1 MLDMK
6 YLFNTNIFIRSKH
19 EMPTDLWPTFWIRM
33 ADLIS
38 RGLIASSVKVQEEIN
53 RGNDELTDW
62 MRKHATSDFY
72 IDIDAA
78 IMQKYM
84 EVQRWANDMGFTQ
97 SAKEE
102 FASVADPYLVSTA
115 SAKDMTLVTYETSD
129 PMRRR
134 RVKIP
139 DACMAMGVSFCD
151 LNTVFRELGVTI

>member
-1 MLDMK
+1 MK
-6 YLFNTNIFIRSKH
+6 YLFDTNIFIRSKY
-19 EMPTDLWPTFWIRM
+19 EMPIELWPTFWLRI
-33 ADLIS
+33 ADLTS
-38 RGLIASSVKVQEEIN
+38 RGLITSSVKVQDEIN

-62 MRKHATSDFY
+62 MRKYAASDFY

-84 EVQRWANDMGFTQ
+84 EVQRWANNMGFTQ

-102 FASVADPYLVSTA
+102 FASVADPHLVATA
-115 SAKDMTLVTYETSD
+115 AAKGMTLVTYETSN
-129 PMRRR
+129 PMCRK

-151 LNTVFRELGVTI
+151 LNTAFRELGVTI